1 METTVGRTAWPAV
14 AAAIAGFVVEA
25 TVAAVPGSPLQPVLA
40 PGADPGGPF
49 VWLAELIGLDR
60 LGDALPVAS
69 VLGVAA
75 GMAGFLI
82 LLRAAWRGDL
92 SIHVALGLAIAFH
105 VGIVLLPLLVSRDVY
120 SYIAHGQIVSMHH
133 ANPYVQTPAD
143 FPGFLSRTLVG
154 RQWVDTP
161 SVYGPLFTHLAGLV
175 TRTTSHLDVLVDAF
189 RLIAIAASL
198 ATTFVIAAISRGLR
212 PDRAAFAVAAFGL
225 NPVILFQSA
234 GSGHN
239 DLLVA
244 LGIALAAWCVLRGR
258 THWAVALVAC
268 AGLVK
273 ATAFLPL
280 LLLVIWVAWRRPPG
294 ERLRAGAIHAALGVA
309 VVARRRG
316 SLLPMAR
323 PHARDA
329 RAVVARGMAR
339 AVPVLP
345 PCHRRDQRGHTG
357 RRRARG
363 VRGGSRR
370 RGRVARPRRS
380 RAPPRRGARC
390 MELLGGWGWALLVLT
405 LLGPVLLPW
414 YLAWSLP
421 LIWILPRVPRVS
433 LIALSVVLALSQW
446 TAEPLRFPEAY
457 DLNILIGHYA
467 LTPIVI
473 GLLVWLGLDLRRR
486 LVGPAGAA
494 RRGRPRTRRDPPAL
508 RRRSRPASTPGGD
521 PTRSSATAARVTAAA
536 PKAGAVAIATIG
548 SSKAAPA

>member
-1 METTVGRTAWPAV
+1 METTRSRTAWPAV
-14 AAAIAGFVVEA
+14 AAAVAGFLVEA
-25 TVAAVPGSPLQPVLA
+25 VVAAVPGSPLQPILA

-49 VWLAELIGLDR
+49 VWVAETLRLDGL
-60 LGDALPVAS
+60 GNALPVAS

-75 GMAGFLI
+75 GMAGFLV

-92 SIHVALGLAIAFH
+92 SLRFALGLSVAFH
-105 VGIVLLPLLVSRDVY
+105 LAIVLQPLLISRDVY
-120 SYIAHGQIVSMHH
+120 SYIAHGQIVSLHH
-133 ANPYVQTPAD
+133 ANPYVHTPAD

-154 RQWVDTP
+154 PQWVDTT

-175 TRTTSHLDVLVDAF
+175 TRTTPRVDVLVDAF

-258 THWAVALVAC
+258 THWAVVLVAC

-294 ERLRAGAIHAALGVA
+294 ERLRAGVTHAALGFAVIA
-309 VVARRRG
+309 VVAIPFLQWHDPTLGMLELSSHEGWLAPSRFFRRV
-316 SLLPMAR
+316 L
-323 PHARDA
+323 DA
-329 RAVVARGMAR
+329 ISGDTLGVVARVVFAVALVAAVVWLVRGIAR
-339 AVPVLP
+339 ASASGRPVL
-345 PCHRRDQRGHTG
+345 
-357 RRRARG
+357 
-363 VRGGSRR
+363 
-370 RGRVARPRRS
+370 
-380 RAPPRRGARC
+380 
-390 MELLGGWGWALLVLT
+390 ELLGGWGWALLVLT

-486 LVGPAGAA
+486 LSIPLALHDEEGREPAE
-494 RRGRPRTRRDPPAL
+494 TRQR
-508 RRRSRPASTPGGD
+508 
-521 PTRSSATAARVTAAA
+521 
-536 PKAGAVAIATIG
+536 
-548 SSKAAPA
+548 